1 MKLERERNKRYTSG
15 KEVNF
20 IFTDDMIV
28 YVENSK
34 ESAKNLNQ
42 QELLS
47 EFSKYTG
54 WKINIKVILISIT
67 YNKFEIR
74 NIIYN
79 STKLK
84 WLGIN
89 VAKHMKYL
97 YVGYY
102 KTLIKEVNRNL
113 HYWGP
118 IMDEWVLSLNIVKMS
133 VLSDIFLNTMQ
144 SQPKYQQV
152 FLQLSTN

>member
-84 WLGIN
+84 
-89 VAKHMKYL
+89 
-97 YVGYY
+97 
-102 KTLIKEVNRNL
+102 
-113 HYWGP
+113 
-118 IMDEWVLSLNIVKMS
+118 
-133 VLSDIFLNTMQ
+133 
-144 SQPKYQQV
+144 
-152 FLQLSTN
+152 

>member
-54 WKINIKVILISIT
+54 WKINIKVILIS
-67 YNKFEIR
+67 
-74 NIIYN
+74 
-79 STKLK
+79 
-84 WLGIN
+84 
-89 VAKHMKYL
+89 MYL
-97 YVGYY
+97 
-102 KTLIKEVNRNL
+102 
-113 HYWGP
+113 
-118 IMDEWVLSLNIVKMS
+118 
-133 VLSDIFLNTMQ
+133 
-144 SQPKYQQV
+144 
-152 FLQLSTN
+152 